1 MPAQHR
7 HDLPSRLGEQRRIGG
22 QLGDAEPRQAVLA
35 RAEDLALAAKG
46 QIHLGELEP
55 VADRRDRLH
64 PPAGELGLGIGE
76 QDAMT
81 LMPSATHPPAELVE
95 LGEAVALAP
104 SISITVALGTSMPT
118 SITVVATSTSMRPAT
133 NRSIASDFSAEDI

>member
-35 RAEDLALAAKG
+35 RAEDLPLAAKG

-55 VADRRDRLH
+55 SRIVA
-64 PPAGELGLGIGE
+64 
-76 QDAMT
+76 
-81 LMPSATHPPAELVE
+81 
-95 LGEAVALAP
+95 
-104 SISITVALGTSMPT
+104 
-118 SITVVATSTSMRPAT
+118 
-133 NRSIASDFSAEDI
+133 IASIRRRASSDSRSANRMQ